1 MFLWRFPIQINS
13 KESITEKRRNKVKY
27 LAWNSIRLKFAKRT
41 SMSNPVKSLEYI
53 ECYRLSSHRSVKSL
67 SNSIR
72 YNCKKIYNWSRRPL
86 SIYLSIYL
94 SICLSVYL
102 SVYLSACILCIYNI
116 YTKHRVWHTAS
127 KREPHS
133 EVWRFVHWD
142 NCYWWKTSLSVVRR
156 LFRRHSLKF
165 VLL

>member
-1 MFLWRFPIQINS
+1 MRRGPACQTLS
-13 KESITEKRRNKVKY
+13 KVLNISSAIDWVATDLLKVLAILSDTTVRRSTIDLEDLYPSIY
-27 LAWNSIRLKFAKRT
+27 
-41 SMSNPVKSLEYI
+41 
-53 ECYRLSSHRSVKSL
+53 
-67 SNSIR
+67 
-72 YNCKKIYNWSRRPL
+72 L
-86 SIYLSIYL
+86 SIYLSICL

>member
-94 SICLSVYL
+94 HVFYVYIIYIQNTEFDTQHQKGNLIVKSEGLSTETTV
-102 SVYLSACILCIYNI
+102 
-116 YTKHRVWHTAS
+116 TD
-127 KREPHS
+127 E
-133 EVWRFVHWD
+133 
-142 NCYWWKTSLSVVRR
+142 RR
-156 LFRRHSLKF
+156 LYQ
-165 VLL
+165 